1 MRAVRSSEVV
11 EALPFVQ
18 FGFEIYVTFITK
30 KLIEFLLVG
39 PMGSFDFAV
48 ELGCTPFDVGMPD
61 PEIFDMPME
70 LCLELVTVVGSHFAN
85 AEWKLFDDVVNE
97 VDRVCLR
104 VLLVDLEGANS
115 GCIVDRC
122 VLEPTYLFAAFSFEG
137 QKLNVHLNVMSW
149 HLLLIAFGVQLTHS
163 CTSGQ
168 PVKAVALEDA
178 VDTGV

>member
-11 EALPFVQ
+11 EALPFVEFSLQ
-18 FGFEIYVTFITK
+18 IDVTFVAE
-30 KLIEFLLVG
+30 KLIELLLIGTV
-39 PMGSFDFAV
+39 GSFDFAI
-48 ELGCTPFDVGMPD
+48 ELRSAPFDVGVPD
-61 PEIFDMPME
+61 SEVFDMPME
-70 LCLELVTVVGSHFAN
+70 FGLELVTVVGPHLAN
-85 AEWKLFDDVVNE
+85 AEWKLFDDVINE
-97 VDRVCLR
+97 VDGVCLR
-104 VLLVDLEGANS
+104 MLLVDLEGANS

-149 HLLLIAFGVQLTHS
+149 HLLLIAFGVQLAHS